1 MEGNGSSA
9 GGQQPSEAPRKTE
22 QERVAEAIFNQA
34 EPGSWDTLA
43 DSGKEKYMRMAEAAV
58 GAAMPPLPE
67 HQGIADPPYPAE
79 LLDLLATE
87 LAWKYQNSQQFSEGV
102 REAMDRYEQEVGRE
116 NVPPEIA
123 KFIADQLT

>member
-9 GGQQPSEAPRKTE
+9 GGQQPSEVPKKGE

-34 EPGSWDTLA
+34 EPGSWETLA

-67 HQGIADPPYPAE
+67 HQGVADPPYPAE
-79 LLDLLATE
+79 LLDLLAIE
-87 LAWKYQNSQQFSEGV
+87 LAWKYLNPQQFSEGV
-102 REAMDRYEQEVGRE
+102 REALDRYTQEVGRE
-116 NVPPEIA
+116 NVPPEVAKYIA
-123 KFIADQLT
+123 ELA